1 MVKNEIVFNWSMVL
15 TFTWA
20 IFWRWVIVGIIP
32 VILFSIFIQTVEL
45 QGLTILLLQMFLLPL
60 LGLFIS
66 VKWLL
71 SSGRFG
77 SIKIIF
83 MEQAHYQ
90 EKCKEES
97 LVPINSMQPT
107 GNSQAD

>member
-1 MVKNEIVFNWSMVL
+1 MAL

-20 IFWRWVIVGIIP
+20 LFWRWIVAAIIP
-32 VILFSIFIQTVEL
+32 SFIFGIAVQALEL
-45 QGLTILLLQMFLLPL
+45 QGIVLFVFQMFILPMF
-60 LGLFIS
+60 GLFLS

-71 SSGRFG
+71 GSGRFG

-90 EKCKEES
+90 KQSEEQDVTS
-97 LVPINSMQPT
+97 NKAMQPIA
-107 GNSQAD
+107 NAPAD

>member
-1 MVKNEIVFNWSMVL
+1 MKNEIVFNWSMAL
-15 TFTWA
+15 TLTWA

-32 VILFSIFIQTVEL
+32 VIVFSVFIQTVEIK
-45 QGLTILLLQMFLLPL
+45 GLIILLLQMFLLPL

-90 EKCKEES
+90 EKCKEERLAS
-97 LVPINSMQPT
+97 SKSIQPT

>member
-1 MVKNEIVFNWSMVL
+1 MKNEIPFNWSMAA

-20 IFWRWVIVGIIP
+20 IFWRWIIAGIILG
-32 VILFSIFIQTVEL
+32 VIFIVAAQALEL
-45 QGLTILLLQMFLLPL
+45 KGIALSLFQWLILPMV
-60 LGLFIS
+60 GLFMS

-71 SSGRFG
+71 GSGRFG

-90 EKCKEES
+90 KQS
-97 LVPINSMQPT
+97 
-107 GNSQAD
+107 NSQG